1 MILALDAC
9 ENHHSHDIQDITDAM
24 TRAEV
29 TDSVN
34 TAIPETKD
42 SVPPV
47 TAETARRFMEQSDH
61 HSQYASGI
69 IPLILEDA
77 PEYAANLLNSPFDYF
92 IIVDKSSMN
101 VLLFDRY
108 GHEVEAYKMA
118 CAKNYGTKHARR
130 DSRTPEGYFTIA
142 GIFDSTDWLFT
153 DDDGNTSEVKGQ
165 FGPRFIRLKTP
176 VSSQIGIH
184 GTCAPWSLGGRRSH
198 GCIRLANENIL
209 KLVEYA
215 KKGMPVI
222 VNPGPKDVRVNESE
236 GYHIPVIR
244 TGHEHHPHVQKDTVS
259 SEHIGDTTAEDTAPA
274 ASRPDTTSYL
284 PTSDKNVELVKE

>member
-1 MILALDAC
+1 MKTLYSTSASRITLFATLLLIGLCDC
-9 ENHHSHDIQDITDAM
+9 ESHHSHDILDITEEI
-24 TRAEV
+24 TRAASS
-29 TDSVN
+29 DSV
-34 TAIPETKD
+34 PVQKEVVKD

-47 TAETARRFMEQSDH
+47 TIETARRFMEQSDH
-61 HSQYASGI
+61 HSEYASGI
-69 IPLILEDA
+69 IPGILEDA
-77 PEYAANLLNSPFDYF
+77 PEYAVNLLNSGFDHF
-92 IIVDKSSMN
+92 IVVDKSSMN
-101 VLLFDRY
+101 VAVFDRY
-108 GHEVEAYKMA
+108 GHEVESYKMA
-118 CAKNYGTKHARR
+118 CGKKYGTKHARR

-153 DDDGNTSEVKGQ
+153 DDDGNTSDVKGQ

-215 KKGMPVI
+215 KKDMPVI
-222 VNPGPKDVRVNESE
+222 VSPGPRDVRINESE

-244 TGHEHHPHVQKDTVS
+244 TGD
-259 SEHIGDTTAEDTAPA
+259 
-274 ASRPDTTSYL
+274 
-284 PTSDKNVELVKE
+284 LVKE